1 VSNEPLGDEY
11 ATACGKDGKGGR
23 GAALN
28 ARFDEWA
35 GAKKGEPIPG
45 AIRYGSVDWL
55 FREFKASIR
64 YREKVSERSR
74 PDYERCMLAVA
85 HMVTKQGDRVGDRLV
100 KSLTPAAVDK
110 IYERLC

>member
-1 VSNEPLGDEY
+1 MSCS
-11 ATACGKDGKGGR
+11 ATITRPRAGQTAGGSA
-23 GAALN
+23 AALN
-28 ARFDEWA
+28 PRFDEWA
-35 GAKKGEPIPG
+35 GVKKGEPIPG
-45 AIRYGSVDWL
+45 AVRYRSVDWL

-85 HMVTKQGDRVGDRLV
+85 DMVAKQSDRVEDRLV

-110 IYERLC
+110 I